1 MNATTIAV
9 IAAAAIAIPGALHAR
24 ELTVKE
30 CQDQFVAAT
39 TSGELKKTT
48 WADFRK
54 AHCPS
59 APAADPRTQKDD
71 KGAKK

>member
-9 IAAAAIAIPGALHAR
+9 IAAAAIAIPGSLHAR

-39 TSGELKKTT
+39 TTGDLKKTT
-48 WADFRK
+48 WAEFRK

-59 APAADPRTQKDD
+59 APAADPRTKKDD
-71 KGAKK
+71 GGAKK

>member
-1 MNATTIAV
+1 MNATTIAM
-9 IAAAAIAIPGALHAR
+9 IAAAAIAISGALHAR

-30 CQDQFVAAT
+30 CQDQFVTAT
-39 TSGELKKTT
+39 NAGDLKKTT

-59 APAADPRTQKDD
+59 APAADPRVQKDD